1 MHQWQWNRMTVNR
14 ISSNKSFMILCLDK
28 SLYTF
33 QICWQ
38 NYRAFRF
45 NKQSNENT
53 ERKNIASFST
63 NFSLRVKL
71 YQTRANWCNFFSF
84 MLVSKISGIC
94 FTTCEDK
101 NIESSSKISQPLCHN
116 HNQECIEGR
125 FILSCHSFTKG
136 WNIKVVSRI
145 LAKLWR
151 LIKKYCKSIR
161 KHGSLKTDL
170 FFQVHLSSLWP
181 ALNICLS

>member
-1 MHQWQWNRMTVNR
+1 MNSSEWNSTSKKLPLGTSFRFLLTRNKNLCTSDNEIAWR
-14 ISSNKSFMILCLDK
+14 STGFPPIKSFMILCLDK

-63 NFSLRVKL
+63 NFLLRVKL

-101 NIESSSKISQPLCHN
+101 NIESRSKISQPLCHN

-136 WNIKVVSRI
+136 
-145 LAKLWR
+145 
-151 LIKKYCKSIR
+151 
-161 KHGSLKTDL
+161 
-170 FFQVHLSSLWP
+170 
-181 ALNICLS
+181 